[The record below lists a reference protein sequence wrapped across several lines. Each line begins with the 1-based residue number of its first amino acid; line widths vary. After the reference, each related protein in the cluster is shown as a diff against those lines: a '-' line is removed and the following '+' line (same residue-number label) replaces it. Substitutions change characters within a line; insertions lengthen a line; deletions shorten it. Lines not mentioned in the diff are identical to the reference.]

1 MWHVMMK
8 MTDLDNNHRSP
19 NYCQAKVGNE
29 NTEMDIN
36 LDWQSKTKSG
46 VVERKNWLD
55 L

>member
-1 MWHVMMK
+1 MK
-8 MTDLDNNHRSP
+8 MTDFDNNHRSP

-36 LDWQSKTKSG
+36 LGWQSKNKSG
-46 VVERKNWLD
+46 VVGRKNWLD